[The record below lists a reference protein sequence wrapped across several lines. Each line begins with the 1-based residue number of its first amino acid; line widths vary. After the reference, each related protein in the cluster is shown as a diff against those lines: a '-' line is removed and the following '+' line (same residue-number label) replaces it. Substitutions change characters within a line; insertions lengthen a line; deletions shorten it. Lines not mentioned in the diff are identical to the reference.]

1 MVSTRAALSVLAL
14 AALPFLVACT
24 VDGGAPKNSMKS
36 AGGLDEARMPVGIK
50 GDSPAPTGA
59 IPRDKRLE
67 AGWYKRAKHGEKAPS
82 YSDRPSL

>member
-14 AALPFLVACT
+14 AALPFVVACT
-24 VDGGAPKNSMKS
+24 VDGGAPKNAMKS

-67 AGWYKRAKHGEKAPS
+67 AGWYKRAKRGEKAPTQG
-82 YSDRPSL
+82 DRSSL